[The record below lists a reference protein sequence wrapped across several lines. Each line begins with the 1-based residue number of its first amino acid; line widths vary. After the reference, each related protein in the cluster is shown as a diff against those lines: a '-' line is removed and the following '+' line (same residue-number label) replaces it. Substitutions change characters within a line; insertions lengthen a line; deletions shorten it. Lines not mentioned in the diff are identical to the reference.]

1 MKKGIESDRS
11 IELLAR
17 FLCLLSYSQ
26 GMFEYPETPRFPSK
40 PGPTLKDLLIHDDY
54 ANYLWFD
61 GKWLAKLIYDISMIE
76 IEMEN
81 LLVWELYTFERFSS
95 IWMHPVFPIMFFR
108 NKMWIDL
115 NLIFGFV
122 NSIFVLSFLIVEF
135 WKMLFW

>member
-61 GKWLAKLIYDISMIE
+61 GKWLAKLIYDISMR
-76 IEMEN
+76 
-81 LLVWELYTFERFSS
+81 T
-95 IWMHPVFPIMFFR
+95 
-108 NKMWIDL
+108 L
-115 NLIFGFV
+115 NVISV
-122 NSIFVLSFLIVEF
+122 VEHSH
-135 WKMLFW
+135 